1 MLKVKI
7 CGITNVED
15 YLAAASLGADFTG
28 FIFYEP
34 SSRSVPPLFVK
45 SLSRQF
51 SSPVKK
57 VGVFVNETQENIRRA
72 YYETGLDIVQ
82 LHGDESPD
90 YCLRLGLP
98 FWKVIKVRDQKSL
111 DQMSRYDCETFL
123 LDTYAKD
130 KPGGTSMP
138 FDWKIAQEAVDK
150 KFQIVVA
157 GGISSENIE
166 EVASVRPYGVD
177 VSSSLEEYPGK
188 KSIEKMIT
196 FFSAIKRITRGEH
209 AARDG

>member
-15 YLAAASLGADFTG
+15 YLAAAALGADFVG
-28 FIFYEP
+28 FIFHRP
-34 SSRSVPPLFVK
+34 SPRSVSPLLVK
-45 SLSRQF
+45 YLSGQF
-51 SSPVKK
+51 SLPVKK
-57 VGVFVNETQENIRRA
+57 VGVFVDEDRESLRRTVE
-72 YYETGLDIVQ
+72 ETGLDIVQ

-90 YCLRLGLP
+90 YCLKLGLP
-98 FWKVIKVRDQKSL
+98 FWKAIRVRDRKSL
-111 DQMSRYDCETFL
+111 DQMARYDCRTFL

-130 KPGGTSMP
+130 KPGGTSFP
-138 FDWKIAQEAVDK
+138 FDWKIAQEAIGD

-166 EVASVRPYGVD
+166 EIASLQPYGVD

-188 KSIEKMIT
+188 KNVEKMT
-196 FFSAIKRITRGEH
+196 RFFSVIRRIRGKNE
-209 AARDG
+209 